1 MEKEYTKR
9 ILVTGGLG
17 FIGSHIVRHLVN
29 EHKDWFIVNM
39 DCQTYAGNPDNV
51 KDLVGEPNYFW
62 TNAWGDIRRVE
73 DVERAFNEHNIT
85 DVIHLAAE
93 SHVDNSITGPRPFI
107 ETNIVGTFNLLET
120 ARNHWGNEPG
130 HKFYYFSTD
139 EVFGFLDKDGERFTE
154 ENKLD
159 PSSPYSASKACGDLL
174 VKAYW
179 KTFKLPVVIS
189 HMCNAIGPAQLPEKM
204 VPATIQR
211 ILNNE
216 PIIVYDKGEQVRE
229 WIYTDDIVSAAMA
242 VFEKGVPG
250 EAYNIG
256 SGNECRNIDLV
267 NMIIETLWMRK
278 GIDRDEVRGCI
289 KYVTN
294 ARPGHDFR
302 YAINAAKIKAELG
315 WGGAENDMVDCVQ
328 KTVDW
333 YLANQEWIN
342 NLSSRKNDG
351 NKYLTMASKNVY
363 DIFAENN
370 LMTDGDMTNTD
381 VLLTN

>member
-1 MEKEYTKR
+1 MELKDYKK
-9 ILVTGGLG
+9 IVLVTGGLG

-29 EHKDWFIVNM
+29 EHKDWYIINM
-39 DCQTYAGNPDNV
+39 DCVTYAGNPDNLR
-51 KDLVGEPNYFW
+51 DIEGAENYIW
-62 TNAWGDIRRVE
+62 YDGDIYDE
-73 DVERAFNEHNIT
+73 SDIERMFINYGIT
-85 DVIHLAAE
+85 DIIHLAAE

-107 ETNIVGTFNLLET
+107 ETNIVGTFNLLEE
-120 ARNHWGNEPG
+120 ARKRWGNEPG

-139 EVFGFLDKDGERFTE
+139 EVFGFLDKDGESFTE

-189 HMCNAIGPAQLPEKM
+189 HMCNAIGPNQYPEKL

-216 PIIVYDKGEQVRE
+216 PIIVYDQGLQMRE
-229 WIYTDDIVSAAMA
+229 WIYTDDIVSAAMT

-256 SGNECRNIDLV
+256 SGNECKNIDLV
-267 NMIIETLWMRK
+267 MHIIERVCAETTFNVKEFNAKRNN
-278 GIDRDEVRGCI
+278 VQI
-289 KYVTN
+289 KFVEN

-302 YAINAAKIKAELG
+302 YAIDNSKLINELG
-315 WGGAENDMVDCVQ
+315 WEGAKNNITDCVE
-328 KTVDW
+328 KTVEW
-333 YLANQEWIN
+333 YLANQDWVD
-342 NLSSRKNDG
+342 NLKKR
-351 NKYLTMASKNVY
+351 NKK
-363 DIFAENN
+363 
-370 LMTDGDMTNTD
+370 
-381 VLLTN
+381 

>member
-9 ILVTGGLG
+9 ILVTGGFG

-39 DCQTYAGNPDNV
+39 DCRTYAGNPDNL
-51 KDLVGEPNYFW
+51 KDIGDAEHRAENYIWFQ
-62 TNAWGDIRRVE
+62 GDIRDTD
-73 DVERAFNEHNIT
+73 DVKDVFEFYKIT

-107 ETNIVGTFNLLET
+107 ETNIVGTFNLLEE
-120 ARNHWGNEPG
+120 ARKRWGNEPG

-139 EVFGFLDKDGERFTE
+139 EVFGFLDKDGESFTE

-189 HMCNAIGPAQLPEKM
+189 HMCNAIGPNQYPEKL

-229 WIYTDDIVSAAMA
+229 WIYTDDIVSAAMT

-256 SGNECRNIDLV
+256 SGEEIQNIQLV
-267 NMIIETLWMRK
+267 IMIMGLVAMKTTSNY
-278 GIDRDEVRGCI
+278 DEYLKAYDKAKANI
-289 KYVTN
+289 KYVEN

-302 YAINAAKIKAELG
+302 YSINNSKIKNELG
-315 WGGAENDMVDCVQ
+315 WEPKVSMIEAVT

-333 YLANQEWIN
+333 YLANQDWVENLN
-342 NLSSRKNDG
+342 NRKN
-351 NKYLTMASKNVY
+351 KQ
-363 DIFAENN
+363 
-370 LMTDGDMTNTD
+370 
-381 VLLTN
+381 

>member
-1 MEKEYTKR
+1 MEKKEYKKVV
-9 ILVTGGLG
+9 LVTGGMG
-17 FIGSHIVRHLVN
+17 FIGSHVVRHLVN
-29 EHKDWFIVNM
+29 NYPDWHIINM
-39 DCQTYAGNPDNV
+39 DCLSYAGNVDNLM
-51 KDLVGEPNYFW
+51 DIGISDENYTWYVGDVRDE
-62 TNAWGDIRRVE
+62 DEVE
-73 DVERAFNEHNIT
+73 TVFSEYGVT
-85 DVIHLAAE
+85 DVMHFCAE

-107 ETNIVGTFNLLET
+107 ETNIVGTFNLLEA
-120 ARNHWGNEPG
+120 ARKHWGNEPG

-139 EVFGFLDKDGERFTE
+139 EVFGFLDNDGKPFE
-154 ENKLD
+154 EGDKLD

-189 HMCNAIGPAQLPEKM
+189 HMCNAIGPNQFPEKL

-216 PIIVYDKGEQVRE
+216 PLIVYDQGLQMRE
-229 WIYTDDIVSAAMA
+229 WIYTDDIVSAAMC

-267 NMIIETLWMRK
+267 NMIIDAISYKK
-278 GIDRDEVRGCI
+278 GFDPSYIRENI
-289 KYVTN
+289 KYVEN

-302 YAINAAKIKAELG
+302 YAINNSKIINELG
-315 WGGAENDMVDCVQ
+315 WEGAQNDMIDCVD

-333 YLANQEWIN
+333 YLNNQEW
-342 NLSSRKNDG
+342 
-351 NKYLTMASKNVY
+351 V
-363 DIFAENN
+363 ENIKKR
-370 LMTDGDMTNTD
+370 DKK
-381 VLLTN
+381 

>member
-1 MEKEYTKR
+1 MEKEYKKR

-17 FIGSHIVRHLVN
+17 FIGSHVVRHLVN

-39 DCQTYAGNPDNV
+39 DCQTYAGNLDNL
-51 KDLVGEPNYFW
+51 KDIADITSRAENYVWFL
-62 TNAWGDIRRVE
+62 GDIRDQQ
-73 DVERAFNEHNIT
+73 DVKDAFEFYKIT

-107 ETNIVGTFNLLET
+107 ETNIVGTFNLLEE
-120 ARNHWGNEPG
+120 ARKHWGNEPG

-139 EVFGFLDKDGERFTE
+139 EVFGFLDKDGESFTE

-179 KTFKLPVVIS
+179 KTFKLPAVIS
-189 HMCNAIGPAQLPEKM
+189 HMCNAIGGYQYPEKL

-229 WIYTDDIVSAAMA
+229 WIYTDDIVSAAMT

-256 SGNECRNIDLV
+256 SGEEIQNIQLV
-267 NMIIETLWMRK
+267 TMIMGLVAMKTTSNY
-278 GIDRDEVRGCI
+278 DEYLKAYDKAKANI
-289 KYVTN
+289 KYVEN

-302 YAINAAKIKAELG
+302 YSINHDKITNELG
-315 WGGAENDMVDCVQ
+315 WRPEVSIIEAVT

-333 YLANQEWIN
+333 YLNNQDWVD
-342 NLSSRKNDG
+342 NLKNRKQ
-351 NKYLTMASKNVY
+351 
-363 DIFAENN
+363 
-370 LMTDGDMTNTD
+370 
-381 VLLTN
+381 

>member
-17 FIGSHIVRHLVN
+17 FIGGHIVRHLVN

-39 DCQTYAGNPDNV
+39 DCQTYAGNPDNL
-51 KDLVGEPNYFW
+51 KDIGDVEHRAENYIWFV
-62 TNAWGDIRRVE
+62 GDIRDQQ
-73 DVERAFNEHNIT
+73 DVSDVFEFYKIT
-85 DVIHLAAE
+85 DAIHLAAE

-107 ETNIVGTFNLLET
+107 ETNIVGTFNLLEE
-120 ARNHWGNEPG
+120 ARKHWGNEPG

-139 EVFGFLDKDGERFTE
+139 EVFGFLDKDGESFTE

-189 HMCNAIGPAQLPEKM
+189 HMCNAVGSYQYPEKL

-229 WIYTDDIVSAAMA
+229 WIYTDDIVSAAMT

-256 SGNECRNIDLV
+256 SGNEVRNIDIVKSIMGLV
-267 NMIIETLWMRK
+267 CLKKNLKIK
-278 GIDRDEVRGCI
+278 EVEDNV
-289 KYVTN
+289 KYVEN

-302 YAINAAKIKAELG
+302 YSINHDKITNELG
-315 WGGAENDMVDCVQ
+315 WKPKVSMADALT

-333 YLANQEWIN
+333 YLANQDWVE
-342 NLSSRKNDG
+342 NLKN
-351 NKYLTMASKNVY
+351 KK
-363 DIFAENN
+363 
-370 LMTDGDMTNTD
+370 
-381 VLLTN
+381 

>member
-1 MEKEYTKR
+1 MYKNYKKS
-9 ILVTGGLG
+9 ILLTGGMG
-17 FIGSHIVRHLVN
+17 FIPSHILRFIVN
-29 EHKDWFIVNM
+29 NHKDWFVVNF
-39 DCQTYAGNPDNV
+39 DALTYAANPDNV
-51 KDLVGEPNYFW
+51 KDISGAENYVFIKGNTKDEELVKNIFETYG
-62 TNAWGDIRRVE
+62 
-73 DVERAFNEHNIT
+73 IT
-85 DVIHLAAE
+85 DVFHLASH
-93 SHVDNSITGPRPFI
+93 SHVDNSIKSPMPFFT
-107 ETNIVGTFNLLET
+107 ENIIGTAVLLEE
-120 ARNHWGNEPG
+120 ARKHWGNEPD

-139 EVFGFLDKDGERFTE
+139 EVFGFLDKDGEPFTE

-179 KTFKLPVVIS
+179 KTFRLPVVIS
-189 HMCNAIGPAQLPEKM
+189 HMCNAIGPNQYPEKL

-229 WIYTDDIVSAAMA
+229 WIYTDDIVSAAMT
-242 VFEKGVPG
+242 VFDKGVPG

-256 SGNECRNIDLV
+256 SGNECKNIDLI

-278 GIDRDEVRGCI
+278 GIDRDEVRRRI

-302 YAINAAKIKAELG
+302 YAINADKIKAEIG
-315 WGGAENDMVDCVQ
+315 WGGAETDMVDCVK

-333 YLANQEWIN
+333 YLENQEWVE
-342 NLSSRKNDG
+342 NLKKRNQK
-351 NKYLTMASKNVY
+351 
-363 DIFAENN
+363 
-370 LMTDGDMTNTD
+370 
-381 VLLTN
+381 

>member
-1 MEKEYTKR
+1 MEKNYAKR

-17 FIGSHIVRHLVN
+17 FIGSHIVRHLVK
-29 EHKDWFIVNM
+29 EHKNWFIVNM
-39 DCQTYAGNPDNV
+39 DCETYAGNPDNL
-51 KDLVGEPNYFW
+51 KDIQIPVTSNYQW
-62 TNAWGDIRRVE
+62 ARYDIRDPE
-73 DVERAFNEHNIT
+73 DVKWVFDEYGIT

-107 ETNIVGTFNLLET
+107 ETNIVGTFNLLEE
-120 ARNHWGNEPG
+120 ARKHWGDESG

-139 EVFGFLDKDGERFTE
+139 EVFGFLDKDGESFTE

-189 HMCNAIGPAQLPEKM
+189 HMCNAIGPNQYPEKL
-204 VPATIQR
+204 VPATIQH

-229 WIYTDDIVSAAMA
+229 WIYTDDIVSAAMT
-242 VFEKGVPG
+242 VFERGALG
-250 EAYNIG
+250 ESYNIG
-256 SGNECRNIDLV
+256 SGEEVQNIQV
-267 NMIIETLWMRK
+267 VTNIINQVVLKTTNDFEEYCDRYGKTL
-278 GIDRDEVRGCI
+278 DRI
-289 KYVTN
+289 KYVEN

-302 YAINAAKIKAELG
+302 YSINHSKITDELG
-315 WGGAENDMVDCVQ
+315 WTPKVGLLQAII

-333 YLANQEWIN
+333 YLANQDWV
-342 NLSSRKNDG
+342 KNIE
-351 NKYLTMASKNVY
+351 KKKKE
-363 DIFAENN
+363 I
-370 LMTDGDMTNTD
+370 
-381 VLLTN
+381 

>member
-1 MEKEYTKR
+1 
-9 ILVTGGLG
+9 
-17 FIGSHIVRHLVN
+17 
-29 EHKDWFIVNM
+29 
-39 DCQTYAGNPDNV
+39 
-51 KDLVGEPNYFW
+51 
-62 TNAWGDIRRVE
+62 
-73 DVERAFNEHNIT
+73 
-85 DVIHLAAE
+85 
-93 SHVDNSITGPRPFI
+93 
-107 ETNIVGTFNLLET
+107 VGTFNLLEE
-120 ARNHWGNEPG
+120 ARKRWGNEPG

-139 EVFGFLDKDGERFTE
+139 EVFGFLDKDGESFTE

-189 HMCNAIGPAQLPEKM
+189 HMCNAIGPMQYPEKL

-229 WIYTDDIVSAAMA
+229 WIYTDDIVSAAMT

-256 SGNECRNIDLV
+256 SGNECRNIDLI
-267 NMIIETLWMRK
+267 MGIIDQVCAETTFNPGEFFAK
-278 GIDRDEVRGCI
+278 KNNITI
-289 KYVTN
+289 KFVEN

-302 YAINAAKIKAELG
+302 YSINNNKIKTELG
-315 WGGAENDMVDCVQ
+315 WEPKVSMADALT

-333 YLANQEWIN
+333 YLANQDWVE
-342 NLSSRKNDG
+342 NLKNRH
-351 NKYLTMASKNVY
+351 K
-363 DIFAENN
+363 
-370 LMTDGDMTNTD
+370 
-381 VLLTN
+381 

>member
-1 MEKEYTKR
+1 MEIEHTKR

-17 FIGSHIVRHLVN
+17 FIGSHIVRHLVK
-29 EHKDWFIVNM
+29 EHKDWHIFNL

-51 KDLVGEPNYFW
+51 RDFEDKENY
-62 TNAWGDIRRVE
+62 TLLDNDIRDEVTLGFLFDRF
-73 DVERAFNEHNIT
+73 RFT

-107 ETNIVGTFNLLET
+107 ETNIVGTFNLLKE
-120 ARNHWGNEPG
+120 ARKHWGNEPD

-139 EVFGFLDKDGERFTE
+139 EVFGFLDKNGESFTE

-159 PSSPYSASKACGDLL
+159 PTSPYSASKACGDLIA
-174 VKAYW
+174 KAYY

-189 HMCNAIGPAQLPEKM
+189 HMCNAIGPNQYPEKL

-211 ILNNE
+211 VLANE

-229 WIYTDDIVSAAMA
+229 WIYTDDIVSAAMT

-256 SGNECRNIDLV
+256 SGNEVQNITLILAIINQVAVKTAEDYV
-267 NMIIETLWMRK
+267 NFVKKYENAK
-278 GIDRDEVRGCI
+278 ANI
-289 KYVTN
+289 KYVEN

-302 YAINAAKIKAELG
+302 YSINHDKITNELG
-315 WGGAENDMVDCVQ
+315 WTPKVSMLECVT

-333 YLANQEWIN
+333 YLENQEWVE
-342 NLSSRKNDG
+342 NLKKRNQK
-351 NKYLTMASKNVY
+351 
-363 DIFAENN
+363 
-370 LMTDGDMTNTD
+370 
-381 VLLTN
+381 

>member
-17 FIGSHIVRHLVN
+17 FIGGHIVRHLVN
-29 EHKDWFIVNM
+29 EHKDWLIVNM
-39 DCQTYAGNPDNV
+39 DCMTYAGNLDNL
-51 KDLVGEPNYFW
+51 KDIEGAENYNWVPF
-62 TNAWGDIRRVE
+62 DIANEIAVE
-73 DVERAFNEHNIT
+73 AYMKEYDIT
-85 DVIHLAAE
+85 DIIHLAAE

-107 ETNIVGTFNLLET
+107 ETNIVGTFNLLEA
-120 ARNHWGNEPG
+120 ARKLWGNEPG

-139 EVFGFLDKDGERFTE
+139 EVFGFLDKDGESFTE

-189 HMCNAIGPAQLPEKM
+189 HMCNAIGPNQYPEKL

-229 WIYTDDIVSAAMA
+229 WIYMDDIVSAAMT
-242 VFEKGVPG
+242 VCVKGDPG

-256 SGNECRNIDLV
+256 SGEEIQNIRLV
-267 NMIIETLWMRK
+267 TMIMGLVAMKTTSNY
-278 GIDRDEVRGCI
+278 DEYLKAYDKAKANI
-289 KYVTN
+289 KYVEN

-302 YAINAAKIKAELG
+302 YSINHDKITNELG
-315 WGGAENDMVDCVQ
+315 WRPEVSIIESVTR
-328 KTVDW
+328 TVDW
-333 YLANQEWIN
+333 YLNNQDWVD
-342 NLSSRKNDG
+342 NLKNRKQ
-351 NKYLTMASKNVY
+351 
-363 DIFAENN
+363 
-370 LMTDGDMTNTD
+370 
-381 VLLTN
+381 

>member
-1 MEKEYTKR
+1 MEKEYAKR
-9 ILVTGGLG
+9 VLVTGGMG
-17 FIGSHIVRHLVN
+17 FIGSHIVRHLVK
-29 EHKDWFIVNM
+29 EHRDWLIVNM
-39 DCQTYAGNPDNV
+39 DCLTYAGNPDN
-51 KDLVGEPNYFW
+51 L
-62 TNAWGDIRRVE
+62 E
-73 DVERAFNEHNIT
+73 DVGIEDENYAWYVGHVEEESEVEWAFKKFNIT

-107 ETNIVGTFNLLET
+107 ETNILGTFNLLEE
-120 ARNHWGNEPG
+120 ARKRWGNEPG

-139 EVFGFLDKDGERFTE
+139 EVFGFLDEDGESFTE

-189 HMCNAIGPAQLPEKM
+189 HMCNAIGPNQYPEKL

-229 WIYTDDIVSAAMA
+229 WIYTDDIVSAAMT

-256 SGNECRNIDLV
+256 SGNEVRNIYLV
-267 NMIIETLWMRK
+267 KNIIDWVCLRTTNTTEERNNK
-278 GIDRDEVRGCI
+278 FNDIIKNI
-289 KYVTN
+289 KYVEN

-302 YAINAAKIKAELG
+302 YSINHSKITNELG
-315 WGGAENDMVDCVQ
+315 WEPKVSMIEAVT

-333 YLANQEWIN
+333 YLANQDWVE
-342 NLSSRKNDG
+342 NLKKRYK
-351 NKYLTMASKNVY
+351 
-363 DIFAENN
+363 
-370 LMTDGDMTNTD
+370 
-381 VLLTN
+381 

>member
-9 ILVTGGLG
+9 ILVTGGFG

-29 EHKDWFIVNM
+29 EHKDWYIINM
-39 DCQTYAGNPDNV
+39 DCLTYAGNPHNLD
-51 KDLVGEPNYFW
+51 DISPDERSNYSWFF
-62 TNAWGDIRRVE
+62 GDIRDEANVE
-73 DVERAFNEHNIT
+73 WVFDHYGIT

-107 ETNIVGTFNLLET
+107 ETNIVGTFNLLEV
-120 ARNHWGNEPG
+120 ARKRWGNEPG

-139 EVFGFLDKDGERFTE
+139 EVFGFLDKDGESFTE

-189 HMCNAIGPAQLPEKM
+189 HMCNAIGPNQYPEKL

-229 WIYTDDIVSAAMA
+229 WIYTDDIVSAAMT
-242 VFEKGVPG
+242 VFEKGAPG

-256 SGNECRNIDLV
+256 SGEETQNIQLV
-267 NMIIETLWMRK
+267 TMIMGLVAMKTTNNY
-278 GIDRDEVRGCI
+278 DEYLKAYDKAKVNI
-289 KYVTN
+289 KYVEN

-302 YAINAAKIKAELG
+302 YSINNSKIKNELG
-315 WGGAENDMVDCVQ
+315 WEPKVSMIEAVT

-333 YLANQEWIN
+333 YLANQDWVENLN
-342 NLSSRKNDG
+342 NRKN
-351 NKYLTMASKNVY
+351 KQ
-363 DIFAENN
+363 
-370 LMTDGDMTNTD
+370 
-381 VLLTN
+381 

>member
-9 ILVTGGLG
+9 ILVTGGMG
-17 FIGSHIVRHLVN
+17 FIGSHIVRHLVK
-29 EHKDWFIVNM
+29 EHRDWFIVNM
-39 DCQTYAGNPDNV
+39 DCVTYAGNPDNI
-51 KDLVGEPNYFW
+51 KDLLDKPNYQW
-62 TNAWGDIRRVE
+62 CRYDIRDAE
-73 DVERAFNEHNIT
+73 DVKWVFDEYNIT

-107 ETNIVGTFNLLET
+107 ETNIVGTFNLLEE
-120 ARNHWGNEPG
+120 ARKRWGNEPG

-139 EVFGFLDKDGERFTE
+139 EVFGFLDKDGESFTE

-189 HMCNAIGPAQLPEKM
+189 HMCNAIGPNQYPEKL

-229 WIYTDDIVSAAMA
+229 WIYTDDIVSAAMT
-242 VFEKGVPG
+242 VFEKGAPG

-256 SGNECRNIDLV
+256 SGEEVQNVQLV
-267 NMIIETLWMRK
+267 MMIMGLVAMKTTNNY
-278 GIDRDEVRGCI
+278 DEYLKAYDKAKANI
-289 KYVTN
+289 KYVEN

-302 YAINAAKIKAELG
+302 YSINNTKIKNELG
-315 WGGAENDMVDCVQ
+315 WKPEVSMIEAVT

-333 YLANQEWIN
+333 YLENQDWVN
-342 NLSSRKNDG
+342 NLKNRD
-351 NKYLTMASKNVY
+351 K
-363 DIFAENN
+363 E
-370 LMTDGDMTNTD
+370 
-381 VLLTN
+381 

>member
-17 FIGSHIVRHLVN
+17 FIGSHIVRHLGN
-29 EHKDWFIVNM
+29 EHKDWLIVNM

-62 TNAWGDIRRVE
+62 ANIWGDIRRVE
-73 DVERAFNEHNIT
+73 DVEHVFNEYNIT

-107 ETNIVGTFNLLET
+107 ETNIVGTFNLLEA

-139 EVFGFLDKDGERFTE
+139 EVFGFLDKDGESFTE

-189 HMCNAIGPAQLPEKM
+189 HMCNAIGPNQYPEKL

-211 ILNNE
+211 VLNNE

-229 WIYTDDIVSAAMA
+229 WIYTDDIVSAAMT

-256 SGNECRNIDLV
+256 SGHEVRNIDLV
-267 NMIIETLWMRK
+267 MQIIEQVCAETTFNPGEFAAK
-278 GIDRDEVRGCI
+278 KNNVQI
-289 KYVTN
+289 KFVEN

-302 YAINAAKIKAELG
+302 YSINNSKIKNELG
-315 WGGAENDMVDCVQ
+315 WEPKVSMIEAVT

-333 YLANQEWIN
+333 YLANQDWVENLN
-342 NLSSRKNDG
+342 NRKN
-351 NKYLTMASKNVY
+351 K
-363 DIFAENN
+363 
-370 LMTDGDMTNTD
+370 
-381 VLLTN
+381 

>member
-1 MEKEYTKR
+1 MEKKWEKVV
-9 ILVTGGLG
+9 LVTGGMG
-17 FIGSHIVRHLVN
+17 FIGSHIVRYLVN
-29 EHKDWFIVNM
+29 NRPNWLIINM
-39 DCQTYAGNPDNV
+39 DCLSYAGNPDNLDDITTDNENYV
-51 KDLVGEPNYFW
+51 WYVGN
-62 TNAWGDIRRVE
+62 IVE
-73 DVERAFNEHNIT
+73 EMEVEWVFDHYGVT

-107 ETNIVGTFNLLET
+107 ETNIMGTFNLLEE
-120 ARNHWGNEPG
+120 ARKRWGNEEG

-139 EVFGFLDKDGERFTE
+139 EVFGFLDNEGEPFTE
-154 ENKLD
+154 ETKLD
-159 PSSPYSASKACGDLL
+159 PTSPYSASKACGDLL

-189 HMCNAIGPAQLPEKM
+189 HMCNAIGQNQYPEKL

-229 WIYTDDIVSAAMA
+229 WIYTDDIVSAAMT

-256 SGNECRNIDLV
+256 SGEEIQNIQLV
-267 NMIIETLWMRK
+267 TMIMGLVAMKTTDNYEEYLK
-278 GIDRDEVRGCI
+278 AYDKAKANI
-289 KYVTN
+289 KYVEN

-302 YAINAAKIKAELG
+302 YSINNTKIKNELG
-315 WGGAENDMVDCVQ
+315 WKPEVSMIEAVT

-333 YLANQEWIN
+333 YLNNQDW
-342 NLSSRKNDG
+342 
-351 NKYLTMASKNVY
+351 V
-363 DIFAENN
+363 ENIKKRN
-370 LMTDGDMTNTD
+370 EK
-381 VLLTN
+381 

>member
-29 EHKDWFIVNM
+29 EHKDWRIFNL

-51 KDLVGEPNYFW
+51 RDFEDKENY
-62 TNAWGDIRRVE
+62 TLLDTDIR
-73 DVERAFNEHNIT
+73 DTATLGFLFERFRFT
-85 DVIHLAAE
+85 DIIHLAAE

-107 ETNIVGTFNLLET
+107 ETNIVGTFNLLEE
-120 ARNHWGNEPG
+120 ARKRWGNEPG

-139 EVFGFLDKDGERFTE
+139 EVFGFLDKDGESFTE

-189 HMCNAIGPAQLPEKM
+189 HMCNAIGPNQYPEKL
-204 VPATIQR
+204 VPATIDR
-211 ILNNE
+211 ILNDE
-216 PIIVYDKGEQVRE
+216 SIIVYDAGLQMRE
-229 WIYTDDIVSAAMA
+229 WIYTDDIISAAMC
-242 VFEKGVPG
+242 VFDKGVPG

-267 NMIIETLWMRK
+267 RMIIGTVCERTGKDL
-278 GIDRDEVRGCI
+278 DEVVGKI
-289 KYVTN
+289 KYVGN

-302 YAINAAKIKAELG
+302 YAINNTKIINELG
-315 WGGAENDMVDCVQ
+315 WEGAKNDMADCVK

-333 YLANQEWIN
+333 YLANQDWVE
-342 NLSSRKNDG
+342 NLKNRRK
-351 NKYLTMASKNVY
+351 
-363 DIFAENN
+363 
-370 LMTDGDMTNTD
+370 
-381 VLLTN
+381 

>member
-1 MEKEYTKR
+1 MEKKYTKR

-17 FIGSHIVRHLVN
+17 FIGGHIVRHLVN
-29 EHKDWFIVNM
+29 EHKDWLIVNM
-39 DCQTYAGNPDNV
+39 DALTYAGNPDNL
-51 KDLVGEPNYFW
+51 KDIEGKPNYKEYIGA
-62 TNAWGDIRRVE
+62 TLGDISDPYQVSGVFYDE
-73 DVERAFNEHNIT
+73 GIT

-107 ETNIVGTFNLLET
+107 ETNIVGTFNLLEV
-120 ARNHWGNEPG
+120 ARNYWKDEPG

-139 EVFGFLDKDGERFTE
+139 EVFGFLDKDGESFTE

-189 HMCNAIGPAQLPEKM
+189 HMCNAIGPNQYPEKL

-211 ILNNE
+211 ILNNK

-229 WIYTDDIVSAAMA
+229 WIYTDDIVSAAMT

-256 SGNECRNIDLV
+256 SGEEIQNIQLV
-267 NMIIETLWMRK
+267 TMIMGLVAMKTTSNY
-278 GIDRDEVRGCI
+278 DEYLKAYDKAKANI
-289 KYVTN
+289 KYVEN

-302 YAINAAKIKAELG
+302 YSINNSKIKNELG
-315 WGGAENDMVDCVQ
+315 WEPKVSMIEAVT

-333 YLANQEWIN
+333 YLANQDWVENLN
-342 NLSSRKNDG
+342 NRKN
-351 NKYLTMASKNVY
+351 KQ
-363 DIFAENN
+363 
-370 LMTDGDMTNTD
+370 
-381 VLLTN
+381 